1 MQFLTKA
8 KDKYNYFIKKNLR
21 KKETK
26 VNDIN

>member
-8 KDKYNYFIKKNLR
+8 KDKYNYFYQKNLR